1 MGMYF
6 NSAQTVK
13 MVARVNIAF
22 GPKAG
27 GGEIEQRRS
36 KKGWFKKGGAS
47 RQKLKLSASMLKIEP
62 DQNDDPNGTIQKK
75 WHDWL
80 DGLEATPSQS
90 LDPVPIPPKLCPP
103 KTGPF
108 DSKAGIEVGSLI
120 YQGLNDPGCE
130 EIVFVVLPD
139 SAISVDQP
147 QTYGTAN
154 AYSLIVTVR
163 TVEVTTLRA
172 RLRRIARARRQ
183 RQARAKNKKK
193 D

>member
-6 NSAQTVK
+6 NSVQTIK
-13 MVARVNIAF
+13 MVARVNVAF
-22 GPKAG
+22 GPEAG
-27 GGEIEQRRS
+27 GGNIEQRRS

-47 RQKLKLSASMLKIEP
+47 HQKLKLSASKLKIEP
-62 DQNDDPNGTIQKK
+62 DQNDDPQGTIQQK

-80 DGLEATPSQS
+80 DGLEAVKSQS
-90 LDPVPIPPKLCPP
+90 LDPVPIPPKLCPL

-108 DSKAGIEVGSLI
+108 DSTVGLEVASLI
-120 YQGLNDPGCE
+120 YQGLNAPSCE

-139 SAISVDQP
+139 SAISVEQP

-163 TVEVTTLRA
+163 TIEVATLRA

-183 RQARAKNKKK
+183 RRARAKKK